1 MNMEKSKFNQEI
13 GFRIREIREFSNYTR
28 ENLAEKANISVQ
40 FLADIETGRKSM
52 TVKTLK
58 SLSESLSVS
67 SDYILFGKTTGN
79 SSNPNDSSI
88 YLLLETLSEEQ
99 RRDAEE
105 ILKIYVRAI
114 SRFTATDEQNI

>member
-1 MNMEKSKFNQEI
+1 
-13 GFRIREIREFSNYTR
+13 
-28 ENLAEKANISVQ
+28 
-40 FLADIETGRKSM
+40 M